1 MIYSMT
7 REEALKILEKNS
19 CSLCAYGS
27 KNMESCDIKYCDN
40 REAIKVLKQDLDE
53 SKDIKL
59 PLYKINDRLEYGT
72 DGNIYKLSMSN
83 GEELEK
89 QNYKILPTA
98 IPYHKTGYRIIEDL
112 RADNK
117 SAKISCS
124 NYGASIYTNLRFCP
138 YCGTWYKDMKIPT
151 DSGIESEDNE

>member
-1 MIYSMT
+1 MT
-7 REEALKILEKNS
+7 REEAIKTLEENS

-53 SKDIKL
+53 SKDIHL
-59 PLYKINDRLEYGT
+59 PLYKINGRLEYDT

-98 IPYHKTGYRIIEDL
+98 TPYSNTGYKIIADI

-117 SAKISCS
+117 STKMSCS
-124 NYGASIYTNLRFCP
+124 KCGAAIYTNLRFCP
-138 YCGTWYKDMKIPT
+138 YCGTWYNDMKITT
-151 DSGIESEDNE
+151 DSGIESEDKE